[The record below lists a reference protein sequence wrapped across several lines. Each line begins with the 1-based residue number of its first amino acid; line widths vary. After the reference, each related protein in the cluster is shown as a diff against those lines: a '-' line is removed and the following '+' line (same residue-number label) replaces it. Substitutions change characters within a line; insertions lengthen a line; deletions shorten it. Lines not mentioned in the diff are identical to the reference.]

1 MSDLMKWMY
10 AHYIRSY
17 IESQPKDDGETM
29 WFDLLENELGPLQRE
44 SLEAVTA
51 FFAVQGFR
59 LGLKTGMALA
69 GDLETIPR
77 RPEGPTSRPPPSPGV
92 PARTMVPPAVARSHP
107 GGRDGGPYH

>member
-10 AHYIRSY
+10 AHYIKSY

-69 GDLETIPR
+69 GDLETIP
-77 RPEGPTSRPPPSPGV
+77 
-92 PARTMVPPAVARSHP
+92 PPA
-107 GGRDGGPYH
+107 GGAH

>member
-51 FFAVQGFR
+51 FFAVQGLSPR
-59 LGLKTGMALA
+59 SQN
-69 GDLETIPR
+69 GD
-77 RPEGPTSRPPPSPGV
+77 GP
-92 PARTMVPPAVARSHP
+92 
-107 GGRDGGPYH
+107 GRGP

>member
-51 FFAVQGFR
+51 FLPCRAFASVSKRGWPWPGTLR
-59 LGLKTGMALA
+59 PS
-69 GDLETIPR
+69 PR
-77 RPEGPTSRPPPSPGV
+77 RPEGP
-92 PARTMVPPAVARSHP
+92 H
-107 GGRDGGPYH
+107 